1 MSSNLQ
7 YLRGYPDHLVSQVQ
21 SLVDQNKLG
30 VWLKKRY
37 PENHNIK
44 TEKALY
50 DYVQEI
56 KNRFLKKSA
65 PLSKVAYDPKIHIVN
80 NALGLHSYVSRIQ
93 GNKLKAKNEIR
104 IASMFR
110 DAPEPFLRMLVVHE
124 LAHLKE
130 KDHNKAFYALCCHME
145 PEYHQLEFDARLY
158 LTYLEMSGKA
168 GTKS

>member
-21 SLVDQNKLG
+21 HLVDQNKLG
-30 VWLKKRY
+30 AWLKKRY

-50 DYVQEI
+50 DYVQDI

-93 GNKLKAKNEIR
+93 AIN
-104 IASMFR
+104 
-110 DAPEPFLRMLVVHE
+110 
-124 LAHLKE
+124 
-130 KDHNKAFYALCCHME
+130 
-145 PEYHQLEFDARLY
+145 
-158 LTYLEMSGKA
+158 
-168 GTKS
+168 